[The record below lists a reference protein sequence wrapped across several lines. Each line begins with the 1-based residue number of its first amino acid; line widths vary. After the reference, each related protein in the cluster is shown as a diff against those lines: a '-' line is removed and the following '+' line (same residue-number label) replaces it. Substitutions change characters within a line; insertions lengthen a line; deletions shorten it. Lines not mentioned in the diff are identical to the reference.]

1 MRTIEIAP
9 KTILYTAL
17 IIIGLY
23 LIWLTKDL
31 SFSLFLAFIIS
42 SGLQKP
48 IAFLQKR
55 NFSRKMAAITVFILF
70 VVSIIGLVLAIVPPI
85 VSETAGFIN
94 NFPSIAMGLNARL
107 RSNIIRLDTLG
118 QYVPELTS
126 RSLQLVS
133 NIFTNIF
140 FIISTLFFSFYFLL
154 DHTFITET
162 AKKILP
168 TVPEREIIDFVHK
181 AEKRVGGWLG
191 SEVMLMITVGV
202 LVFIGLQILGIS
214 YALPLAVLA
223 GLLEVIPNIGPL
235 ISLVPGVII
244 GFSVSNEMGF
254 IVTILYIVVQL
265 LENNVIVPFIMRHT
279 IGLNPIVTLIALVL
293 GDRLA
298 GVMGM
303 ILAVPTVL
311 FLSVVL
317 TEWSDRK
324 AHAANIR

>member
-17 IIIGLY
+17 IVIGLY
-23 LIWLTKDL
+23 LVWITRDL
-31 SFSLFLAFIIS
+31 FFSLFLAFIIS

-48 IAFLQKR
+48 IIFLQKK
-55 NFSRKMAAITVFILF
+55 NFSRKLAAITVFILF
-70 VVSIIGLVLAIVPPI
+70 IVSIIGLVLAIVPPI
-85 VSETAGFIN
+85 VSETAGFVN
-94 NFPSIAMGLNARL
+94 NFPSIATGLNARFH
-107 RSNIIRLDTLG
+107 SNIIRLDALG
-118 QYVPELTS
+118 QYVPEITS
-126 RSLQLVS
+126 RSFQLVS

-140 FIISTLFFSFYFLL
+140 FVISTLFFSFYFLI
-154 DHTFITET
+154 DQTFIIET
-162 AKKILP
+162 AKKVLP
-168 TVPEREIIDFVHK
+168 TIPENEIANFVQK

-191 SEVMLMITVGV
+191 SEIMLMITVGV
-202 LVFIGLQILGIS
+202 LVFVGLQILGIS

-223 GLLEVIPNIGPL
+223 GLLEVIPNIGPML
-235 ISLVPGVII
+235 SLVPGVII
-244 GFSVSNEMGF
+244 GFSLSNEMGF
-254 IVTILYIVVQL
+254 IVLILYVVVQF
-265 LENNVIVPFIMRHT
+265 LENNLIVPFIMRHT

-317 TEWSDRK
+317 TEWSDRR
-324 AHAANIR
+324 ARAANIR